1 MCSSDS
7 LQDRIYR
14 IYVYNAHNNNQ
25 NWTLRVKYINIYR
38 RVYVTINYTYN
49 KWVGGWE
56 YQTTL
61 LHTLYLVTNFL
72 LPVKWPTEISPE
84 HEYNECDS
92 DKLYKSVKEN
102 GRPKVKRGNH

>member
-38 RVYVTINYTYN
+38 RVTINYTYN